1 MCRNNM
7 CTSFSLL
14 ILVINLKHN
23 ERATDLHMTAVLTK
37 ILFLLNIL
45 CMHTHVHVCVYN
57 TWFFFL
63 FFFFCLGPVC
73 VIYSHAH
80 THTHTHTH
88 FPCEC
93 VFVCVCLLTSILTSK
108 QYKASKTPFHIIWVY
123 FSLIWVNRRTWL
135 SQLTVKSALPS
146 LIWENVCNHIY
157 VFCIMRSLC

>member
-37 ILFLLNIL
+37 ILFLLNVL
-45 CMHTHVHVCVYN
+45 CMHTHVRVCVYML
-57 TWFFFL
+57 FFL
-63 FFFFCLGPVC
+63 LRSRVC
-73 VIYSHAH
+73 DLLPRTH

-88 FPCEC
+88 CPCEC

-123 FSLIWVNRRTWL
+123 FSLIWVNRRTGL
-135 SQLTVKSALPS
+135 S
-146 LIWENVCNHIY
+146 
-157 VFCIMRSLC
+157 